1 MVGDFNISLSPV
13 GRSSR
18 QKINKETQALND
30 ILNKLDLIGIYRAFH
45 SKAADYTFF
54 LSVHRTFSR
63 INHMLGHK
71 VSLGKFKKTE
81 IISSIF
87 SNPSA
92 MQLGINYKKKIPK
105 TQTYGS

>member
-30 ILNKLDLIGIYRAFH
+30 ILIKLDLIGIYRAFH

-71 VSLGKFKKTE
+71 VSLGKFKKIE
-81 IISSIF
+81 IISSNF
-87 SNPSA
+87 
-92 MQLGINYKKKIPK
+92 
-105 TQTYGS
+105 